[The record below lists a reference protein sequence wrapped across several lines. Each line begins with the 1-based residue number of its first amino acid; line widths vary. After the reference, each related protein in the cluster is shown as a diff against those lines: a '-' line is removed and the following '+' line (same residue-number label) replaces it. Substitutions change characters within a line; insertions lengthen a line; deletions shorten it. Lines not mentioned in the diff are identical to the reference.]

1 MEEGGN
7 YLKIYI
13 AGKITGNP
21 DYKKQFAKAEKHLQE
36 KGHLVLNPAVF
47 PKGFTPE
54 EYMKICYSMIDV
66 CEGVFFLDN
75 WPNSRGARMEHAY
88 ARQRNKK
95 IIFHTEEGER
105 WRKSRKNT
113 P

>member
-21 DYKKQFAKAEKHLQE
+21 DYKKQFAKAEKHLRE

-47 PKGFTPE
+47 PEGFAPE

-66 CEGVFFLDN
+66 CEAVCLLPN
-75 WPNSRGARMEHAY
+75 WTDSKGARMEHTY
-88 ARQRNKK
+88 AKRNKK
-95 IIFHTEEGER
+95 IVFYEEEATG
-105 WRKSRKNT
+105 
-113 P
+113 